1 MLSQKQQDIVIE
13 AMKPFKPTK
22 IAFSPFDADEN
33 EMEFLYDFK
42 KTPSLLDLAR
52 IMLFLEEQFGQKIN
66 LVSFNRIHP
75 FIKED
80 ILKEAQ
86 IFFDESKRTETNSI
100 EITTH

>member
-22 IAFSPFDADEN
+22 IAFSPFDADVYE
-33 EMEFLYDFK
+33 FK